1 MNIKSNIKHILQCT
15 YTMKFEI
22 NEKKKCEL
30 FINLFN
36 NLKYFT
42 DNVLIRIDKTKMYIQ
57 GMDNSHVCVYELKLD
72 NSWFN
77 VWNVK
82 NSLDFGINLPL
93 FNKMLHVWSDKQ
105 TIIIHDED
113 GDNLNIEFT
122 SDVTGVFNKYLVLP
136 LMDIDC
142 EMLGIPDTEY
152 EADITLIS
160 CKMKQ
165 IMDELSSFNDTI
177 NLNCNE
183 ERVAIDATSCE
194 GSMKVVIKIDDIE
207 SLAVMEGET
216 IESSFS
222 IKYIAYMCQF
232 HKISENC
239 TISLSANTPMK
250 MKYDIDE
257 NSDMV
262 FYLAPKMID

>member
-1 MNIKSNIKHILQCT
+1 
-15 YTMKFEI
+15 MKFEI

-30 FINLFN
+30 FINIFN

-42 DNVLIRIDKTKMYIQ
+42 DNVIIRIDENKLYIQ

-77 VWNVK
+77 CWNVN
-82 NSLDFGINLPL
+82 NSLDFGINLPI
-93 FNKMLHVWSDKQ
+93 FNKMLRVWSDKQ
-105 TIIIHDED
+105 SIIIHDED

-122 SDVTGVFNKYLVLP
+122 SNVIGEFNKYLVLP

-165 IMDELSSFNDTI
+165 IMDELSCFNDTI
-177 NLNCNE
+177 NFNCNE
-183 ERVAIDATSCE
+183 DEVAIDATSGE

-207 SLAVMEGET
+207 SLAVIEGET

-222 IKYIAYMCQF
+222 IKYISYMCQF

-239 TISLSANTPMK
+239 TISMSANTPMK
-250 MKYDIDE
+250 MKYNIDE
-257 NSDMV
+257 KSDMV
-262 FYLAPKMID
+262 FYLAPKMVE